1 MFKSTNTQ
9 SPKTSPTQAPI
20 AGQTS
25 INPQK
30 PRETSRTFKIVERSA
45 ISLPPVG
52 KFAARLISIAFLGEH
67 QRTFKRDNGKEESRV
82 LEYVG
87 LAYELTDKNTG
98 EVHLATTECTLSYNP
113 DSRLYGH
120 LLALNNGK
128 PLAEGANLSELLGK
142 PASIEI
148 THRQREMDNGGG
160 SRLYANIVSVSP
172 LSSGMNADQL
182 NGDTV
187 FYDVLAHND
196 SMFQK
201 LNRKHQWIIEHRLT
215 DSALQQQAA

>member
-25 INPQK
+25 TNPQK
-30 PRETSRTFKIVERSA
+30 PRETSRTFKIVERSV
-45 ISLPPVG
+45 ISLPLVG

-67 QRTFKRDNGKEESRV
+67 QRTFKRDNGQEESRV

-98 EVHLATTECTLSYNP
+98 EVHLAPTECTLSYNP

-128 PLAEGANLSELLGK
+128 PLSEGANLSELLGK
-142 PASIEI
+142 PAYIEI
-148 THRQREMDNGGG
+148 THRQRETDNGG

-172 LSSGMNADQL
+172 LGSGMNADQL
-182 NGDTV
+182 NGETV
-187 FYDVLAHND
+187 FYDVLTHND
-196 SMFQK
+196 AMFQK
-201 LNRKHQWIIEHRLT
+201 LNRKHQWIIEHRMT
-215 DSALQQQAA
+215 DSAPQQQAA